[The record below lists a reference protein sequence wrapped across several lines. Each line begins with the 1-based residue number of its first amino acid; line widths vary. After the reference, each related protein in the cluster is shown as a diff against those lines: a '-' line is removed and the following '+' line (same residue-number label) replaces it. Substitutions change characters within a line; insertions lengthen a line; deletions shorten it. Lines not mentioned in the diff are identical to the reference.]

1 MNTSVDPSTQHVQ
14 FPITFTNRSRATDAY
29 TVQSY
34 EDDPLDDSAPPTCT
48 PTSARRYA
56 APPYQQSRPQTQAL
70 APAKRAT
77 AHERV
82 PARRPRVARRRGR
95 IRFTLLVGMLV
106 MGALLAILNA
116 AIGWVQAKQ
125 LDWTYGYPRLY
136 QVDTVVGH
144 DHDSPAHPS
153 HFLAVKWD

>member
-1 MNTSVDPSTQHVQ
+1 
-14 FPITFTNRSRATDAY
+14 
-29 TVQSY
+29 
-34 EDDPLDDSAPPTCT
+34 
-48 PTSARRYA
+48 
-56 APPYQQSRPQTQAL
+56 
-70 APAKRAT
+70 
-77 AHERV
+77 
-82 PARRPRVARRRGR
+82 
-95 IRFTLLVGMLV
+95 MLV

-153 HFLAVKWD
+153 HFLAVKWH